1 MSGEKIGT
9 VYAVGFGPGDECY
22 ETIEA
27 REVLAGVDVIVGYQT
42 YVKLLEAQFPEKRF
56 LVSGM
61 HAEEARC
68 REALRLACE
77 GQNVAV
83 VSSGD
88 SAVYGMAG
96 LLYTLSEEDAY
107 RGVQVVTVPG
117 LSAVLSGSAVLG
129 APVGHDFCVISLS
142 DLLTPWARIEQRL
155 KAAAEADFVIVL
167 YNPVSRTRQL
177 QYQRACAILSE
188 TLPEDRVCAY
198 VRNIGRDGQRSRIFL
213 LNELAGLATG
223 TEELATDGGALHPE
237 ERIYAGYDSA
247 SMKELTTGGVHSSAE
262 AQPEIDMLTT
272 IFIGN
277 SETRVIETPDGPR
290 MVTPRGY
297 ERKHEKNSTSQVD
310 G

>member
-1 MSGEKIGT
+1 MSGENIGT

-68 REALRLACE
+68 REALRLASE

-142 DLLTPWARIEQRL
+142 DLLTPWAKIEQRL

-167 YNPVSRTRQL
+167 YNPVSRTRL
-177 QYQRACAILSE
+177 AQYQRACAILSE

-198 VRNIGRDGQRSRIFL
+198 VRNIGRDGQKSRIFL
-213 LNELAGLATG
+213 LNELAGLARAG
-223 TEELATDGGALHPE
+223 TTAMTDG
-237 ERIYAGYDSA
+237 ERSEAANAVVDGCV
-247 SMKELTTGGVHSSAE
+247 MKPAE
-262 AQPEIDMLTT
+262 AQPEIDMLST

-297 ERKHEKNSTSQVD
+297 ERKHGHGMN
-310 G
+310 GRAF

>member
-1 MSGEKIGT
+1 MGDCVMSGENIGT

-22 ETIEA
+22 ETMEA

-68 REALRLACE
+68 REALRLASK

-142 DLLTPWARIEQRL
+142 DLLTPWAKIELRL

-167 YNPVSRTRQL
+167 YNPVSRTRQA

-188 TLPEDRVCAY
+188 TLPADRVCAY
-198 VRNIGRDGQRSRIFL
+198 VRNIGRDGQKSRIFL

-223 TEELATDGGALHPE
+223 TAAVAGHVMDPE
-237 ERIYAGYDSA
+237 ECAHVSGGCAAAKNVAADS
-247 SMKELTTGGVHSSAE
+247 STE
-262 AQPEIDMLTT
+262 AQPEIDMLST

-297 ERKHEKNSTSQVD
+297 ERKK
-310 G
+310 

>member
-1 MSGEKIGT
+1 MSGENIGT

-22 ETIEA
+22 ETMEA

-42 YVKLLEAQFPEKRF
+42 YVKLLEAQFPEKKF

-68 REALRLACE
+68 REALRLASE

-142 DLLTPWARIEQRL
+142 DLLTPWAKIEQRL

-167 YNPVSRTRQL
+167 YNPVSRTRL
-177 QYQRACAILSE
+177 AQYQRACAILSE

-198 VRNIGRDGQRSRIFL
+198 VRNIGRDGQKSRIFL

-223 TEELATDGGALHPE
+223 TDG
-237 ERIYAGYDSA
+237 D
-247 SMKELTTGGVHSSAE
+247 
-262 AQPEIDMLTT
+262 EIDMLST

-297 ERKHEKNSTSQVD
+297 ERKH